1 MSVHARLRATVPAPL
16 PASQAGP
23 PEITG
28 PPEGRLLVQRG
39 DGEAVAQPLDDD
51 FAPRGACVR
60 FPAPWPRHRGTWEV
74 APDASLAVFAG
85 VHAVRAV
92 EPSGATR
99 WEVRHGCWYGA
110 CRELHTSYEAYAE
123 RPDHRY
129 PESGSVGF
137 SADGRLVWAHVRG
150 PLPEGESSPDTAD
163 EWLVV
168 DAVSGRVLGRADAE
182 AVAAGSDHLPH
193 PTDPGQMGLSI
204 GEGQDGAP
212 LRWGR
217 WDGTELTVDRLEE
230 DQCLLGLSPSGD
242 RLMTVS
248 HDQDSLAV
256 RDSCGA
262 VVDALDWDAET
273 VIPRHPD
280 ARAGGEADEADEDG
294 VGHCWDWAG
303 GFLDETTLVA
313 STTECDEEWGRGRHW
328 LVAAA
333 GAPAVV
339 PITYPSQVT
348 GLPTALR
355 GGVWST
361 TSDARDV
368 LHVWELDVTHTLPAI
383 RHAAAET

>member
-1 MSVHARLRATVPAPL
+1 MSVHARLRATVPALL
-16 PASQAGP
+16 PAAEAGP

-28 PPEGRLLVQRG
+28 PPGRRMLVQRG
-39 DGEAVAQPLDDD
+39 DGEIVAQPLDDS
-51 FAPRGACVR
+51 FAPRGASVR

-74 APDASLAVFAG
+74 APDAGLAVFAG

-92 EPSGATR
+92 DPSGATR

-110 CRELHTSYEAYAE
+110 CRESHTSYEAYAE

-137 SADGRLVWAHVRG
+137 SVDGRLVWAHVRG
-150 PLPEGESSPDTAD
+150 PLPGGESSPDAVD

-168 DAVSGRVLGRADAE
+168 DAGSGRVLGRADAE
-182 AVAAGSDHLPH
+182 AAAAGSIHVPH
-193 PTDPGQMGLSI
+193 PTDPAQMGLSI

-217 WDGTELTVDRLEE
+217 WDGSGLTVDRLDE
-230 DQCLLGLSPSGD
+230 DQCLLGLSSSGD

-256 RDSCGA
+256 RDSAGA
-262 VVDALDWDAET
+262 VVDALDWNAEAA
-273 VIPRHPD
+273 IPRHPD
-280 ARAGGEADEADEDG
+280 ASGEADEDE
-294 VGHCWDWAG
+294 VERCWDWAG

-313 STTECDEEWGRGRHW
+313 STAECDEEWGLGRHW
-328 LVAAA
+328 LVAATDA
-333 GAPAVV
+333 RAVV
-339 PITYPSQVT
+339 PITYPSRVT
-348 GLPTALR
+348 AEPTALG

-361 TSDARDV
+361 PSEARDV
-368 LHVWELDVTHTLPAI
+368 LHVWELDGPDGLD
-383 RHAAAET
+383 R